1 MLHPIL
7 MLCQVSGPTGT
18 GKSNL
23 IKDILE
29 NSLEICD
36 DENAKRKVIIYCYNT
51 AIPEKIAVSCP
62 LMLHKGIPTIEEIL
76 DIKNKKKFTSIDL
89 VFDDLMYS
97 VTNSKT
103 TGKKANQTLVELW
116 TDVSRKQNINVI
128 FSLQELFLTG
138 RAASDIRTILKNS
151 CYVIIFPFPGD
162 ILSVRRYFRKV
173 WFKSLNHR

>member
-1 MLHPIL
+1 
-7 MLCQVSGPTGT
+7 
-18 GKSNL
+18 
-23 IKDILE
+23 
-29 NSLEICD
+29 
-36 DENAKRKVIIYCYNT
+36 
-51 AIPEKIAVSCP
+51 
-62 LMLHKGIPTIEEIL
+62 MLHKGIPTVEEIL

-128 FSLQELFLTG
+128 FSLQELFLIG
-138 RAASDIRTILKNS
+138 PAAKGIRTILKNS

-162 ILSVRRYFRKV
+162 ILSVRRYFKKL
-173 WFKSLNHR
+173 WFKSLYHK